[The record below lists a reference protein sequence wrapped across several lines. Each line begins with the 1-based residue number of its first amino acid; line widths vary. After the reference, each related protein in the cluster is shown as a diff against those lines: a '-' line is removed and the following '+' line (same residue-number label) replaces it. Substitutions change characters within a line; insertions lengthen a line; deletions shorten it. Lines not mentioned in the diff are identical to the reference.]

1 MTFTFSKSHKILIS
15 SLALAV
21 ALTSPAFTQ
30 DKAEGS
36 KYIGET
42 AKNLNIIDL
51 DKIKNKKLKRLFT
64 SHPDG
69 QVPADVL
76 DRLPGDLREKA
87 DNIIGQS
94 RIRVQVNE
102 TLDTSRDFGTGELRP
117 NRTQQSVGSN
127 EASSIFQPSQPQFQS
142 RGEID
147 MSQIKNKK
155 LKRLFTEYPD
165 GQVPADVLDR
175 LPGDLREKA
184 DNIIGQS
191 RIRVQ
196 VNETLDTSRDF
207 GTGELRPNRTQQ
219 SVGSNEASSIFQ
231 PSQPQFQSRGEIDMS
246 QIKNK
251 KLKRLFTEYPDGNI
265 PLSQLNEL
273 PDSLRQRADQIR
285 DGSVVVDLTGP
296 GTNRPGTNQDVE
308 IGIKDTPEAE
318 NVILLSSPKFDGYV
332 LTHEHPTVGMSFG
345 GNYAFAGA
353 PGNYIDGIME
363 NGYTAACGGCDA
375 WSKCD
380 HAEVKGNFTG
390 GKLGIDMG
398 NHGPMMGP
406 LNDSFSHIKYS
417 TEWTRSAFSPSLAGA
432 PSMKLMVA
440 FALDNEPLCET
451 LYYPNK
457 DATGPGGAGH
467 RCTAGDS
474 KASMD
479 RQISAIKVW
488 AKRNKDWMEIAYS
501 SADAKRIIS
510 DGKLAIII
518 GVESDYAWG
527 AEDRTFDPVNRL
539 NHYYDRG
546 VRTFYLAHKVNS
558 RLAGADIYGSEDKIS
573 GQAIRVSQAIANCF
587 YVDDS
592 VSKVDW
598 VTPNGKRYCTDECD
612 AGEFHAGGFLNACQ
626 YKYSGIS
633 EANMLLLL
641 KSPNKSLRT
650 SASPNGFVNYPKPS
664 NFNGSAGSRIESK
677 TYPTSG
683 QTISVERNN
692 LGLSRHGENVIR
704 EAMKKGM
711 IMNLDH
717 ISSRARDELY
727 DIAMNEFDGY
737 PLNALHNIPNDM
749 SIGSDKFN
757 HPHEYDM
764 DPSDIDKIAETKGVF
779 GVILGP
785 RNAAAYP
792 ASGVTLNCP
801 ETVTESAKF
810 LAYLLDKDVSVGY
823 SLDLATVTKGALSR
837 TEANCSNTTNDKLV
851 SYKGHTTNGLTH
863 IGTMENFH
871 AELKEIGLKKRY
883 RTKLEKDGLRNFLK
897 MWERSEA
904 KSIYCQADTDCPTGE
919 VCRADVSLGSQP
931 IVSSGSQVGQPIVS
945 SGSQVGQRIVSSPIQ
960 SSIVS
965 SSLKTCKVLPSSGGL
980 LIE

>member
-1 MTFTFSKSHKILIS
+1 LNSVKSTTRHLNACSRPIRMDGFP
-15 SLALAV
+15 
-21 ALTSPAFTQ
+21 LTCLTN
-30 DKAEGS
+30 
-36 KYIGET
+36 YRT
-42 AKNLNIIDL
+42 TC
-51 DKIKNKKLKRLFT
+51 NKLPERL
-64 SHPDG
+64 
-69 QVPADVL
+69 Q
-76 DRLPGDLREKA
+76 
-87 DNIIGQS
+87 
-94 RIRVQVNE
+94 
-102 TLDTSRDFGTGELRP
+102 
-117 NRTQQSVGSN
+117 
-127 EASSIFQPSQPQFQS
+127 
-142 RGEID
+142 
-147 MSQIKNKK
+147 
-155 LKRLFTEYPD
+155 
-165 GQVPADVLDR
+165 
-175 LPGDLREKA
+175 
-184 DNIIGQS
+184 
-191 RIRVQ
+191 
-196 VNETLDTSRDF
+196 
-207 GTGELRPNRTQQ
+207 
-219 SVGSNEASSIFQ
+219 
-231 PSQPQFQSRGEIDMS
+231 
-246 QIKNK
+246 
-251 KLKRLFTEYPDGNI
+251 
-265 PLSQLNEL
+265 
-273 PDSLRQRADQIR
+273 QRADQIR
-285 DGSVVVDLTGP
+285 DGLVAGDLT
-296 GTNRPGTNQDVE
+296 RPGTYQ
-308 IGIKDTPEAE
+308 GIEPGMRDTRMHSEAE

-363 NGYTAACGGCDA
+363 NGYTAACSGCNPG
-375 WSKCD
+375 SNCD
-380 HAEVKGNFTG
+380 HGEVKGIATAG
-390 GKLGIDMG
+390 EMGIDMG
-398 NHGPMMGP
+398 NHGSMMGP
-406 LNDSFSHIKYS
+406 FNDSFSHIKYS
-417 TEWTRSAFSPSLAGA
+417 TEWTKSAFSPSLAGA

-440 FALDNEPLCET
+440 FAVDNETMCET
-451 LYYPNK
+451 LYYHNVNER
-457 DATGPGGAGH
+457 GPGGAGH
-467 RCTAGDS
+467 RCSAGDS

-479 RQISAIKVW
+479 RQINAIKLW
-488 AKRNKDWMEIAYS
+488 AKRNKDWMGIAYS

-518 GVESDYAWG
+518 GVEADYAWG

-539 NHYYDRG
+539 NPYYDKG
-546 VRTFYLAHKVNS
+546 VRTFYMAHKINS
-558 RLAGADIYGSEDKIS
+558 RLAGADIYGSVDKVS
-573 GQAIRVSQAIANCF
+573 GHAIRVSQAIANCF

-592 VSKVDW
+592 ISKVDW
-598 VTPNGKRYCTDECD
+598 VTLNGNRYCTDECD
-612 AGEFHAGGFLNACQ
+612 AGGFHAGGLLNACQ

-633 EANMLLLL
+633 EANMGLLVF
-641 KSPNKSLRT
+641 SPVKSLRT
-650 SASPNGFVNYPKPS
+650 SESSNGFVNYPKPS
-664 NFNGSAGSRIESK
+664 NFTGIAGSRIESK

-692 LGLSRHGENVIR
+692 LGLSQHGENVIR

-717 ISSRARDELY
+717 ISSRARDGLY

-785 RNAAAYP
+785 RDAAAYP

-837 TEANCSNTTNDKLV
+837 TEANCSNTANDQLV

-919 VCRADVSLGSQP
+919 VCRADVSMGTRFEESLTG
-931 IVSSGSQVGQPIVS
+931 
-945 SGSQVGQRIVSSPIQ
+945 
-960 SSIVS
+960 
-965 SSLKTCKVLPSSGGL
+965 SSLKTCKIPSSGFTR
-980 LIE
+980 IE

>member
-21 ALTSPAFTQ
+21 TLTSPAFTQ
-30 DKAEGS
+30 DKAQGS

-42 AKNLNIIDL
+42 EKNLNIIDL

-64 SHPDG
+64 SH
-69 QVPADVL
+69 
-76 DRLPGDLREKA
+76 
-87 DNIIGQS
+87 
-94 RIRVQVNE
+94 
-102 TLDTSRDFGTGELRP
+102 
-117 NRTQQSVGSN
+117 
-127 EASSIFQPSQPQFQS
+127 
-142 RGEID
+142 
-147 MSQIKNKK
+147 
-155 LKRLFTEYPD
+155 PD

-296 GTNRPGTNQDVE
+296 GTNRPGTNQDIE

-363 NGYTAACGGCDA
+363 NGYTAECGGCN
-375 WSKCD
+375 WLSKCD
-380 HAEVKGNFTG
+380 HAEVKGILVGTE
-390 GKLGIDMG
+390 LGIDMG
-398 NHGPMMGP
+398 DHGPMMGP

-451 LYYPNK
+451 LYYSNK

-479 RQISAIKVW
+479 RQITAIKLW
-488 AKRNKDWMEIAYS
+488 AKRNRDWMEIAYS

-558 RLAGADIYGSEDKIS
+558 RLAGADIYGSEDKTS

-598 VTPNGKRYCTDECD
+598 VNPKNGKRYCTDECD
-612 AGEFHAGGFLNACQ
+612 AGEFHAGGLLNACQ

-641 KSPNKSLRT
+641 KSPDKSLRT

-931 IVSSGSQVGQPIVS
+931 IVSSGSQVGQ
-945 SGSQVGQRIVSSPIQ
+945 RIVSSPIQ
-960 SSIVS
+960 SSSIVS
-965 SSLKTCKVLPSSGGL
+965 SSLKTCKVPSSGVL